1 MKRPPLLGLLLFP
14 CLFGGAASAGSPVDP
29 AEAGPKIVAEAFG
42 RLSGALAEAVAD
54 GGPAPALSVCSEKAP
69 AIAKEVAALHGVT
82 LRRAALRARNPMNRA
97 DAEEKAV
104 LESFAAA
111 IGKKEA
117 PQPRVVGHADGSR
130 SFYAPI
136 VLQNALCLQCH
147 GAPERE
153 IAPATLEAIRKR
165 YPDDEATG
173 YALGDL
179 RGLWKVTFAASP
191 APSAGEAS
199 VKPGINEKF
208 LDPNLKVEEWK
219 KKFETESREIFHLRD
234 KIVAAAGIDP
244 GMSVADIGAG
254 TGLFTLPFSEA
265 VGAGGKVYAV
275 EIARNFL
282 EHIRARAAR
291 AKAANVTTILC
302 TERSV
307 ELPEASVDLA
317 FICDVYHHFEYPKST
332 LATLHRAIKP
342 GGGLVLIDF
351 KRIAGESS
359 DFVMGHVR
367 AGQEVFEAEIAAAG
381 FEKTGEVADLLT
393 ENYFVR
399 FRRK

>member
-1 MKRPPLLGLLLFP
+1 MKRLFLPLLFATTAFAETP
-14 CLFGGAASAGSPVDP
+14 PDP
-29 AEAGPKIVAEAFG
+29 AEAGPEIVAEAFG
-42 RLSGALAEAVAD
+42 RLSGALAEAISR
-54 GGPAPALSVCSEKAP
+54 GGPESALPVCSEKAP
-69 AIAKEVAALHGVT
+69 AIAREVAERHGVT
-82 LRRAALRARNPMNRA
+82 LRRATLRARNPKNRA
-97 DAEEKAV
+97 DDGERAV

-111 IGKKEA
+111 LEKGEV

-147 GAPERE
+147 GTPEKE
-153 IAPATLEAIRKR
+153 LAPATLEAIRKL

-173 YALGDL
+173 YSLGEL
-179 RGLWKVTFAASP
+179 RGLWKVTFPADSAAV
-191 APSAGEAS
+191 EAS

-208 LDPNLKVEEWK
+208 LDPNLKVEEWTQ
-219 KKFETESREIFHLRD
+219 KFETESREIYHLRD
-234 KIVAAAGIDP
+234 KIVAAAGIKP
-244 GMSVADIGAG
+244 GMTVADIGAG

-265 VGAGGKVYAV
+265 VGSEGKVYAV

-291 AKAANVTTILC
+291 AKAGNVQTILC

-332 LATLHRAIKP
+332 LATLHRAIRP
-342 GGGLVLIDF
+342 GGELILIDF
-351 KRIAGESS
+351 KRIPGESS

-367 AGQEVFEAEIAAAG
+367 AGQEVFEAEVAGAG
-381 FEKTGEVADLLT
+381 FEKTGEVSGLLS
-393 ENYFVR
+393 ENYYVR
-399 FRRK
+399 FKRK